1 MAYFE
6 DVGLV
11 VVVLFVDVRELVMLE
26 EDVGARMTAVTLVAG
41 AGLAEDEDVGCLAV
55 MGKVVRA
62 GFLKG
67 HVCLAAI
74 LFVSV
79 AGCSTEDK
87 DGGSLAGVGVVAGS
101 GWLIGGGCLAL
112 LSLVA
117 GDGCYT
123 EDSCLAFEAFGDKYD
138 FLTHLKLLF

>member
-26 EDVGARMTAVTLVAG
+26 EDVGACMTAVTLAAG
-41 AGLAEDEDVGCLAV
+41 AGLAEDEDVGCLV
-55 MGKVVRA
+55 VIGKVAGA

-67 HVCLAAI
+67 YVCLAAI

-87 DGGSLAGVGVVAGS
+87 EDGSLAGVGVVAGS

-123 EDSCLAFEAFGDKYD
+123 EDSCLAVKAFGDKYD
-138 FLTHLKLLF
+138 FLTHLQLLF